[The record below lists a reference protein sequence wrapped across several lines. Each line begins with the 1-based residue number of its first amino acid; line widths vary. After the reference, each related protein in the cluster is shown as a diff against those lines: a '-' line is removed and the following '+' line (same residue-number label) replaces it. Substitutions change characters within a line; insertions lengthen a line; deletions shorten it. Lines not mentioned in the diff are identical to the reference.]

1 MRGFPKTISTKS
13 DVNNLLL
20 LYPVETKK
28 YLKEIID
35 NRFVWRSTGAITEG
49 AAGVQDATHRV
60 IATHRV
66 MRTESGLEQF
76 ELVEDANAKI
86 FRIGFT
92 VSEVE
97 EILK

>member
-1 MRGFPKTISTKS
+1 MRGFPKTISTQT
-13 DVNNLLL
+13 DVQNLFQ
-20 LYPVETKK
+20 LYPDETRE
-28 YLKEIID
+28 YLQKLLET
-35 NRFVWRSTGAITEG
+35 RFIWRSTGIIAEG
-49 AAGVQDATHRV
+49 TAGVQD
-60 IATHRV
+60 ATHRV

-97 EILK
+97 EMLKNE

>member
-1 MRGFPKTISTKS
+1 MRGFPRTISTKN
-13 DVNNLLL
+13 DIQNLLQ
-20 LYPVETKK
+20 LYPDETRE
-28 YLKEIID
+28 YLQKLLD
-35 NRFVWRSTGAITEG
+35 TRFVWRSTGAITEG
-49 AAGVQDATHRV
+49 TAGVH
-60 IATHRV
+60 ATHRV

-97 EILK
+97 EMLKNE